1 MKAVTV
7 RLPEELIK
15 EIKIICINKEM
26 DFQVAVKEGLEL
38 WKERLISS

>member
-15 EIKIICINKEM
+15 EIKIICINKDME
-26 DFQVAVKEGLEL
+26 FQVVVRNALEL
-38 WKERLISS
+38 WKKEKGE

>member
-15 EIKIICINKEM
+15 AIKIICINKDME
-26 DFQVAVKEGLEL
+26 FQVAVRHALEL
-38 WKERLISS
+38 WEKEA

>member
-26 DFQVAVKEGLEL
+26 EFQVAVRQSLEL
-38 WKERLISS
+38 WKKGK

>member
-15 EIKIICINKEM
+15 EIKIICINREM
-26 DFQVAVKEGLEL
+26 EFQVAVRHALEL
-38 WKERLISS
+38 WKKKG